1 MEKKVLFFDP
11 HPGFAGA
18 AEWLPPE
25 VGAVA
30 DELEDTIG
38 TISGAIEMI
47 KAVAPEGARVSDHS
61 THGTFWRPDP
71 VGYGMICM
79 EVGEFGKLLPTH
91 KKDLLIKGNSWRVIR
106 YKPIKL
112 A

>member
-1 MEKKVLFFDP
+1 MENKVFFYDP

-18 AEWLPPE
+18 EEWLSPE

-47 KAVAPEGARVSDHS
+47 KAAAPEGARVSDHP
-61 THGTFWRPDP
+61 THELFYKPEPLGH
-71 VGYGMICM
+71 GMICM
-79 EVGEFGKLLPTH
+79 EVGEFGKLLPIH
-91 KKDLLIKGNSWRVIR
+91 KEDMLIKGNSWRVLR
-106 YKPIKL
+106 YKPIKDE
-112 A
+112 